1 MLGVYVHIPF
11 CEKKCNYCD
20 FYSIEND
27 ALTDE
32 YIKSLCIEISRRSEL
47 YGKNIPIET
56 IFFGG
61 GTPSKLT
68 ASQLDKIIN
77 CISKNFDLSNLTEFT
92 IECNPGTNFVR
103 NLPRY
108 KKFGINRIS
117 IGVQSFVDKELQ
129 YLDRIHTAE
138 EAKHSIQQTLDFGF
152 DNVNI
157 DIIFSLP
164 NQTLESLTFTLEQLL
179 SFDIQHI
186 SAYSLIYEKGTKLYN
201 ELRKGKI
208 KPLGEEE
215 DYTFYKTIN
224 SYLSSAGFNQYEV
237 SNYAKKSKE
246 CQHNLKYWRRCEYFG
261 FGASAHSFY
270 QETRYW
276 NYRSINKYIS
286 SLKKGVLPI
295 EGSEALDIE
304 QRLYEDIMLG
314 LRSSGI
320 ELPFITVYYGVNLLD
335 SPAREL
341 VVDWENR
348 DLATCQNNWLRL
360 TNSGYFLCDK
370 LTLDLLDVILP
381 EYRQNRLMGIEPTF
395 PNAYV
400 HNNRDFAQ
408 T

>member
-1 MLGVYVHIPF
+1 MAGVYIHIPF

-20 FYSIEND
+20 FYSIED
-27 ALTDE
+27 DSQTDE
-32 YIKSLCIEISRRSEL
+32 YIKSLCIEISRCSEF
-47 YGKNIPIET
+47 YGKNIAVET

-68 ASQLDKIIN
+68 AQQLDKVIN

-92 IECNPGTNFVR
+92 IECNPGTDFVR
-103 NLPRY
+103 NLPFY
-108 KKFGINRIS
+108 KEFGINRIS
-117 IGVQSFVDKELQ
+117 IGVQSFVDEELK

-138 EAKHSIQQTLDFGF
+138 EAKLSIQQTLDSGF
-152 DNVNI
+152 DNVNV

-179 SFDIQHI
+179 SFDIQHV

-208 KPLGEEE
+208 KPLHEEE
-215 DYTFYKTIN
+215 DYAFYKMIN

-237 SNYAKKSKE
+237 SNYAKKSKQ
-246 CQHNLKYWRRCEYFG
+246 CRHNLKYWRRCEYFG
-261 FGASAHSFY
+261 FGSSAHSFY
-270 QETRYW
+270 QEKRFW

-295 EGSEALDIE
+295 EGSEALDFE
-304 QRLYEDIMLG
+304 QRLYEDIMLA
-314 LRSSGI
+314 LRSSGV
-320 ELPFITVYYGVNLLD
+320 ELPYIAVHYGINLPN
-335 SPAREL
+335 SPAKEL
-341 VVDWENR
+341 IDEWVNR
-348 DLATCQNNWLRL
+348 NLATCQSNWLRL
-360 TNSGYFLCDK
+360 TNDGYFLCDK

-381 EYRQNRLMGIEPTF
+381 EHSQNRLMRIEPTF
-395 PNAYV
+395 PDTYI
-400 HNNRDFAQ
+400 HNNRYFAQ